1 MDASVGFINI
11 NQNKVVKRLTV
22 VSVVFMPLNVLAG
35 IGGMS
40 EFSMMTADI
49 PWSISYALFTLAL
62 VGVGGITYGIL
73 RFLEQ
78 REQRR
83 TQRKS
88 AGTQQHA

>member
-40 EFSMMTADI
+40 EFSMMTATI
-49 PWSISYALFTLAL
+49 PWAISYGLFTLAL
-62 VGVGGITYGIL
+62 VLVGGITYGIL

-78 REQRR
+78 REQQK
-83 TQRKS
+83 TQRKT
-88 AGTQQHA
+88 AGAQ